1 MFLAATGVDGTGNG
15 MTMSRG
21 NLSLSLQPPPE
32 PEWMAPEFLRG
43 EPSNEKS
50 DVYSFG
56 VILWELVTMQQ
67 PWSGLSPAQV
77 VGAVAFQNRRLAIPP
92 NTSPKLA
99 SLMESCWVD
108 DPARRPSFDNI
119 VEALKKLLKSPLR
132 SMQNVP
138 QSKPLPKTPSS
149 AMSFH

>member
-1 MFLAATGVDGTGNG
+1 
-15 MTMSRG
+15 
-21 NLSLSLQPPPE
+21 
-32 PEWMAPEFLRG
+32 MAPEVLRG

-92 NTSPKLA
+92 NISSKLA

-108 DPARRPSFDNI
+108 DPAQRPSFANI
-119 VEALKKLLKSPLR
+119 VEALKKLLKSSLR
-132 SMQNVP
+132 SMHTGRNENGP
-138 QSKPLPKTPSS
+138 I
-149 AMSFH
+149 